1 MLQHSVIICIFEVK
15 LDGEV
20 CKNEDDSKLKL

>member
-1 MLQHSVIICIFEVK
+1 MLLHSAIICIFVAE